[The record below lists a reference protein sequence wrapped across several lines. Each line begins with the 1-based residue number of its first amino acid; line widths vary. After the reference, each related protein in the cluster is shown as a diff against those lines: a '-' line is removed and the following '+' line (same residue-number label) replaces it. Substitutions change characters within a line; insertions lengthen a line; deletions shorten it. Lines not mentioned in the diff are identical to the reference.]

1 MGNYLALFAA
11 GDVSILTYPKP
22 SSFTRSSPNRRKGA
36 TSPGA
41 VFPPFNAMKYPT
53 LSLTAPLALV
63 LSTGSLSASLFP
75 QLDSYT
81 GGAGS
86 SEIVVHDRFQQS
98 LYNVYG
104 TRGSNGGV
112 EILDFADPTNLTQS
126 GLVDMSVINGLTVG
140 SISSVSADPLG
151 RGFGVAT
158 FIPLNSGTDKGRVV
172 FFDPSTKAVL
182 HSVEVGYHPDM
193 VRFSKDGTQIFV
205 ANEGEPLSEGSNH
218 FDRAGSVSVIDLS
231 TIASKFDVAGLGSGQ
246 VADYDFSD
254 ANLAPG
260 VSLNGLRINPSNA
273 APGNQFKDIEPEYI
287 TQSGNKLYVSLQ
299 ENNAL
304 AELDLASGQWT
315 AIGSLGTIEKLI
327 DASDRDSAINGGINI
342 DDLIHGLPM
351 PDTIASYTVG
361 GKTYVLTANE
371 GDTRPPDFVA
381 SGHPLVTDESRFADL
396 GTGGRPALDPAVD
409 AALDALYGG
418 NAQASGALGR
428 LTISLTDGNL
438 DADPDIEQPTAFGTR
453 SFSIWDASD
462 FSLVYDSGSDFENLT
477 KTLVPGL
484 FNSDGTL
491 SSFDTRSDN
500 KGPEP
505 EGITI
510 GRAYGR
516 NLAFIGLERVGGVM
530 VYDITDPNA
539 PTFFDYF
546 NTGERGAEGM
556 AFITAADSP
565 TGKPLLLVG
574 YEVSGKVGVYTVV
587 PEAGSVPAGLAVL
600 GLAFGVWRRRVRA

>member
-1 MGNYLALFAA
+1 
-11 GDVSILTYPKP
+11 
-22 SSFTRSSPNRRKGA
+22 
-36 TSPGA
+36 
-41 VFPPFNAMKYPT
+41 MKYPT

-381 SGHPLVTDESRFADL
+381 SGHPLVTDESRFVDL
-396 GTGGRPALDPAVD
+396 GSGGRPALDPAVD

-418 NAQASGALGR
+418 NAQAPGALGR

>member
-1 MGNYLALFAA
+1 
-11 GDVSILTYPKP
+11 
-22 SSFTRSSPNRRKGA
+22 
-36 TSPGA
+36 
-41 VFPPFNAMKYPT
+41 MKHPT

-104 TRGSNGGV
+104 TRGANGGV
-112 EILDFADPTNLTQS
+112 EILDFADPTNVTQS
-126 GLVDMSVINGLTVG
+126 GLVDMSNINGLTVG

-172 FFDPSTKAVL
+172 FFDPSTKTVL

-193 VRFSKDGTQIFV
+193 IRFSKDGTQIFV
-205 ANEGEPLSEGSNH
+205 ANEGEPISEGSNH

-231 TIASKFDVAGLGSGQ
+231 GVASKTDVAGLGSGQ
-246 VADYDFSD
+246 IADYDFSD
-254 ANLAPG
+254 SNLAPG
-260 VSLNGLRINPSNA
+260 VNLNGIRINPSNVT
-273 APGNQFKDIEPEYI
+273 PGNLFKDVEPEYI

-304 AELDLASGQWT
+304 AELDLTSGKWT
-315 AIGSLGTIEKLI
+315 AIGSLGTIETLI
-327 DASDRDSAINGGINI
+327 DASDRDGGINI
-342 DDLIHGLPM
+342 NDLIHGLPM
-351 PDTIASYTVG
+351 PDVISSYTVG

-371 GDTRPPDFVA
+371 GDSRPPDFVS
-381 SGHPLVTDESRFADL
+381 SGHPLRTDEARFADL
-396 GTGGRPALDPAVD
+396 GVGGRPALDPAVD
-409 AALDALYGG
+409 SALDALYGG
-418 NAQASGALGR
+418 NAQATSALGR
-428 LTISLTDGNL
+428 LTISITDGNL
-438 DADPDIEQPTAFGTR
+438 DADPDIERPTAFGTR

-462 FSLVYDSGSDFENLT
+462 FSLVYDSGSDFETLT
-477 KTLVPGL
+477 ATLVPGL

-491 SSFDTRSDN
+491 TSFDTRSDN

-505 EGITI
+505 EGVTV

-516 NLAFIGLERVGGVM
+516 TLAFIGLERVGGVM
-530 VYDITDPNA
+530 VYDISDPNA

-546 NTGERGAEGM
+546 NTGERGAEGLE
-556 AFITAADSP
+556 FIAAADSP